1 MPNRDPKLSP
11 RLPKG
16 MPVEREES
24 TGVGVSRS
32 EAAAL
37 AVLDE
42 PTDLVPAFEHDDEES
57 TALVS
62 LESLGRIEHHEAKD
76 RHLLVRVKGAGLGQV
91 TRLGDKPCYVGR
103 GSEAG
108 LYVSDSGVSRKHAML
123 IPDGETYVLID
134 TESANGTFVAG
145 QRVSRH
151 VLRDGDVVQ
160 FASTASFRYTLTD
173 ASQEALLRQLF
184 EASVTDALTGAFNRD
199 HFDTQLAAELSYA
212 RRHKTELSLVM
223 FDVDFFKKVNDTYGH
238 PAGDQVLVRIA
249 RTVASMVR
257 TEDVFA
263 RYGGEEFAL
272 ILRGVNVTG
281 AAALAERLRG
291 AVQALTIPSDRGPIR
306 VTISA
311 GCAAVSGG
319 AEISAEE
326 LVGAAD
332 KRLYAAKHGGRN
344 RVHSAD

>member
-1 MPNRDPKLSP
+1 
-11 RLPKG
+11 
-16 MPVEREES
+16 MPVERDES
-24 TGVGVSRS
+24 TDVGIARS
-32 EAAAL
+32 EAGL
-37 AVLDE
+37 GPMDE
-42 PTDLVPAFEHDDEES
+42 PTGLMPEFEPDDDEC

-62 LESLGRIEHHEAKD
+62 LESLGRIPHRQAKD
-76 RHLLVRVKGAGLGQV
+76 RHLLVRVKGAGLGHV
-91 TRLGDKPCYVGR
+91 TRLGDTPCIVGR

-108 LYVSDSGVSRKHAML
+108 LYVSDSGISRKHAML
-123 IPDGETYVLID
+123 VPDGETYVLVD
-134 TESANGTFVAG
+134 TESANGTFVGG
-145 QRVSRH
+145 QRVSRY
-151 VLRDGDVVQ
+151 VLKDGDVVQ
-160 FASTASFRYTLTD
+160 FASTAAFRYTLTD
-173 ASQEALLRQLF
+173 ESQEALLRQLF

-249 RTVASMVR
+249 RTVTGMIR

-272 ILRGVNVTG
+272 ILRGVSVSG

-291 AVQALTIPSDRGPIR
+291 AVEALSIPSDKGTIR
-306 VTISA
+306 VTVSA
-311 GCAAVSGG
+311 GCAGVSG
-319 AEISAEE
+319 SAEVSAE
-326 LVGAAD
+326 DLVGAAD

-344 RVHSAD
+344 RVRSSD